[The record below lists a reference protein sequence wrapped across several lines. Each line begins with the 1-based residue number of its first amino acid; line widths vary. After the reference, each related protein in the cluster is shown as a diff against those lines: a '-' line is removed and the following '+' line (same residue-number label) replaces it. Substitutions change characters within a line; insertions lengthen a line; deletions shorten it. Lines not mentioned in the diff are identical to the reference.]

1 VPAGGGG
8 GACPPGV
15 RFLYLF
21 LLPTFLATD
30 SSLMSAAEAL
40 HMCTVLFSVLSAQN
54 WTVEEG
60 FEATADEKEEE
71 EEEEEARMQ

>member
-1 VPAGGGG
+1 
-8 GACPPGV
+8 
-15 RFLYLF
+15 
-21 LLPTFLATD
+21 
-30 SSLMSAAEAL
+30 MSAAEAL